1 MTNNRAIHSAATSEA
16 NIFTH
21 QKSTKNRLAMATHST
36 SQSSKN
42 QMIGVATPRVA
53 AKGCSNFWNLKRD
66 LSTGSGA
73 DCGSEA
79 AWGGAADSGSV
90 GNSGGKG
97 VGTRNSGV
105 RVKQATMH
113 YTP

>member
-1 MTNNRAIHSAATSEA
+1 MTNKRAIHRAATSEA

-21 QKSTKNRLAMATHST
+21 QESTKKRLAMATPST

-66 LSTGSGA
+66 LSTGSGLTA
-73 DCGSEA
+73 G
-79 AWGGAADSGSV
+79 DSGID

-105 RVKQATMH
+105 RVKQAARH